1 MEDFQFVYS
10 GNNQHGAGTAWRFPV
25 SVSAKQGVTGRG
37 GGGKSH
43 HRKRY
48 CFVVNL
54 IKLAAL
60 TVKIYGRVK
69 KKKKK
74 KSAMCP
80 QLHSHAV

>member
-1 MEDFQFVYS
+1 M
-10 GNNQHGAGTAWRFPV
+10 
-25 SVSAKQGVTGRG
+25 SAKQGVTGRG
-37 GGGKSH
+37 KKKSH

-54 IKLAAL
+54 KKLTALRIAAL

-74 KSAMCP
+74 KKCNVSTASFTCC
-80 QLHSHAV
+80 VTKDI

>member
-37 GGGKSH
+37 KKKKSH

-54 IKLAAL
+54 KKLTALRIAAL
-60 TVKIYGRVK
+60 TVKIYG
-69 KKKKK
+69 
-74 KSAMCP
+74 
-80 QLHSHAV
+80 

>member
-10 GNNQHGAGTAWRFPV
+10 GNNQRGAGTAWRFPV
-25 SVSAKQGVTGRG
+25 SVSAKQGVAGRG
-37 GGGKSH
+37 KKSH
-43 HRKRY
+43 HRKRF

-54 IKLAAL
+54 IKLIALRIAAL
-60 TVKIYGRVK
+60 PVKIYGRV
-69 KKKKK
+69 KK